1 MARRDQGPE
10 AGREV
15 QGSKA
20 YFMDDLL
27 REFLTETSESLDT
40 VDNQLV
46 KFEQEPN
53 NAKILDNIFRLVH
66 TIKGTCGFLGLPR
79 LEAIAHAGETLMGK
93 FRDGMPVT
101 AEAVTVILSSID
113 RIKEILSGL
122 EATEAE
128 PEGNDRDLID
138 KLEAMVE
145 QGMASMSASAQPIAS
160 ASAQPIASGSAQPMP
175 ANGSAPAADSPPLV
189 PEAPAAEA
197 APAAKEATQG
207 TLVDQTLERP
217 LRPGEVSL
225 DELERAFR
233 ETAIE
238 AVAPAAKPAAP
249 AAAPVEAKAAAKE
262 HKEPKEAKA
271 AAKKSMAD
279 ETVTEGD
286 RIANQSIRVNVDTLE
301 HLMTMV
307 SELVLTRNQLLEI
320 SRRNEDT
327 EFKVPLQR
335 LSNVTAELQE
345 GVMKTRMQ
353 PIGNAWQKLPRIVR
367 DLSSELGKQIE
378 LEMHGAD
385 TELDRQVLDLIKD
398 PLTHMVR
405 NSADHGL
412 ETPAERLAAGKGEQG
427 TIRLSA
433 YHEGGHIIIC
443 IADNGRGL
451 NTERI
456 KAKALANGLVSEA
469 ELEKMSEAQVHKFI
483 FAPGF
488 STAAAVTSVSGR
500 GVGMDVVRTNI
511 DQIGGTID
519 IKSVAGEGCSVTIK
533 IPLTLAIVSAL
544 IVEAAGDRFAIPQLS
559 VVELVRARANSEHRI
574 ERIKDTAVLRL
585 RNKLLPLI
593 HLKKLL
599 KIDDGS
605 TSDPENGFIVVTQVG
620 SQTFGIVVDGVF
632 HTEEIVVKPMSTKLR
647 HIDMF
652 SGNTILGDGAVI
664 MIIDPNG
671 IAKTLGAAGSSA
683 HEMADEHAAHHASS
697 GEQTTSLLVF
707 RAGSTQPKAVPLGLV
722 TRLEELP
729 ADKIEF
735 SNGRYMVQYR
745 EQLMPLV
752 VMEGVSIASQ
762 GAQPILVFADDGR
775 SMGLVVDEI
784 IDIVEE
790 RLNIEVGGSGQG
802 ILGSAVIK
810 GQATEVIDVGHFLP
824 MAFADWF
831 TRKEMKP
838 SMASQSVLLVD
849 DSAFFRNMLA
859 PVLKAAGY
867 RVRTAPT
874 AQEGLAALRSQSFD
888 VVLTD
893 IEMPDMNGFEFA
905 ETIRS
910 DHNLG
915 AMPIIGLS
923 ALVSPAAI
931 ERGRQAGFHDYVAKF
946 DRPGLIAALK
956 EQTAGAAGAAEFG
969 RAA

>member
-1 MARRDQGPE
+1 
-10 AGREV
+10 
-15 QGSKA
+15 
-20 YFMDDLL
+20 MDDLL
-27 REFLTETSESLDT
+27 REFLTETNESLDT

-46 KFEQEPN
+46 RFEQDPN

-79 LEAIAHAGETLMGK
+79 LEALAHAAETLMGK

-101 AEAVTVILSSID
+101 GEAVTLILTTID
-113 RIKEILSGL
+113 RIKEILGQL

-128 PEGNDRDLID
+128 PEGVDEDLIGE
-138 KLEAMVE
+138 LHHMVE
-145 QGMASMSASAQPIAS
+145 KGMESMTESAPPIA
-160 ASAQPIASGSAQPMP
+160 
-175 ANGSAPAADSPPLV
+175 
-189 PEAPAAEA
+189 PEAPVAAET
-197 APAAKEATQG
+197 AP
-207 TLVDQTLERP
+207 LIVPTLERE

-225 DELERAFR
+225 EELERAFQ

-238 AVAPAAKPAAP
+238 VAPPAAAAPVAPPAPVAEKPAAP
-249 AAAPVEAKAAAKE
+249 KAVAPK
-262 HKEPKEAKA
+262 P
-271 AAKKSMAD
+271 AAKKTAVEVDQPEAD
-279 ETVTEGD
+279 KV
-286 RIANQSIRVNVDTLE
+286 ANQSIRVNVDTLE

-320 SRRNEDT
+320 SRRHEDT

-335 LSNVTAELQE
+335 LSTVTAELQD

-367 DLSSELGKQIE
+367 DLAGELGKQIE

-412 ETPAERLAAGKGEQG
+412 ETPAERAAEGKPEQG

-433 YHEGGHIIIC
+433 YHEGGHILIC

-456 KAKALANGLVSEA
+456 KAKAISNGLATEA
-469 ELEKMSEAQVHKFI
+469 DIEKMSEAQIHKFI

-519 IKSVAGEGCSVTIK
+519 IKSVAGEGSSVTIK

-544 IVEAAGDRFAIPQLS
+544 IVEAGGDRFAIPQLA

-574 ERIKDTAVLRL
+574 ERIKDTPVLRL
-585 RNKLLPLI
+585 RNKLLPLM

-599 KIDDGS
+599 QIDDGS
-605 TSDPENGFIVVTQVG
+605 SADPENGFIVVTQVG
-620 SQTFGIVVDGVF
+620 NQTFGIVVDGVF

-647 HIDMF
+647 HIGMF

-664 MIIDPNG
+664 MIVDPNG
-671 IAKTLGAAGSSA
+671 IAQELGALASNA
-683 HEMADEHAAHHASS
+683 HEIADENAAMRAMNA
-697 GEQTTSLLVF
+697 EQLTSLLVF
-707 RAGSTQPKAVPLGLV
+707 RAGSAQPKAVPLGLV
-722 TRLEELP
+722 TRLEEVGV
-729 ADKIEF
+729 DKVEL

-745 EQLMPLV
+745 DQLMPLV
-752 VMEGVSIASQ
+752 QMEGVTVRTS
-762 GAQPILVFADDGR
+762 GTQPILVFADDGR

-784 IDIVEE
+784 VDIVEE
-790 RLNIEVGGSGQG
+790 RLHIEVASGREG

-810 GQATEVIDVGHFLP
+810 GLATEVIDVGHFLP

-831 TRKEMKP
+831 SRKEMRV
-838 SMASQSVLLVD
+838 SATAQSVLLVD
-849 DSAFFRNMLA
+849 DSAFFRNMLS

-867 RVRTAPT
+867 KVRVATN
-874 AQEGLAALRSQSFD
+874 AQEGLSFLRSGQEVD
-888 VVLTD
+888 VILTD

-905 ETIRS
+905 ETIRADQKLS
-910 DHNLG
+910 HT
-915 AMPIIGLS
+915 PIIALS
-923 ALVSPAAI
+923 AMISPAAI
-931 ERGRQAGFHDYVAKF
+931 ERGRLAGFHDYVAKF

-956 EQTAGAAGAAEFG
+956 EQTTEVRQAA
-969 RAA
+969 

>member
-1 MARRDQGPE
+1 MLRQACRRDAPVDF
-10 AGREV
+10 RV
-15 QGSKA
+15 C
-20 YFMDDLL
+20 FMDDLL

-40 VDNQLV
+40 VDNQMV
-46 KFEQEPN
+46 RFEQEPN

-79 LEAIAHAGETLMGK
+79 LEALAHAGETLMGK

-101 AEAVTVILSSID
+101 GEAVSLILVSID
-113 RIKEILSGL
+113 RIKDLLAQL

-128 PEGNDRDLID
+128 PEGDDQDLITQ
-138 KLEAMVE
+138 LHV
-145 QGMASMSASAQPIAS
+145 MAEH
-160 ASAQPIASGSAQPMP
+160 GTH
-175 ANGSAPAADSPPLV
+175 
-189 PEAPAAEA
+189 AEA
-197 APAAKEATQG
+197 APEEPAAAAPPPAEVKASAQG
-207 TLVDQTLERP
+207 TVVAQTLERE

-225 DELERAFR
+225 DELERAFQ
-233 ETAIE
+233 ETAVE
-238 AVAPAAKPAAP
+238 APPLAPVAPESKEAPSAAAPKTSPKKEPKPAARK
-249 AAAPVEAKAAAKE
+249 ASGDSEVQEADK
-262 HKEPKEAKA
+262 
-271 AAKKSMAD
+271 
-279 ETVTEGD
+279 V
-286 RIANQSIRVNVDTLE
+286 ANQSIRVNVDTLE

-367 DLSSELGKQIE
+367 DLSGELGKQIE

-398 PLTHMVR
+398 PRTHMVR

-412 ETPAERLAAGKGEQG
+412 ETPAERAASGKPETG

-456 KAKALANGLVSEA
+456 KAKALQNGLVTEA
-469 ELEKMSEAQVHKFI
+469 ELEKMTEAQIHKFI

-519 IKSVAGEGCSVTIK
+519 IKSVAGEGSSVTIK

-544 IVEAAGDRFAIPQLS
+544 IVESSGDRFAIPQLS
-559 VVELVRARANSEHRI
+559 VGELVGARPNSEHRI
-574 ERIKDTAVLRL
+574 ERIKDPAVLRL
-585 RNKLLPLI
+585 RNKLLPLV

-599 KIDDGS
+599 MIDDGAS
-605 TSDPENGFIVVTQVG
+605 IDPENGFIVVTQVG

-671 IAKTLGAAGSSA
+671 IAKALGASGAAA
-683 HEMADEHAAHHASS
+683 HELADDNAAQHANS
-697 GEQTTSLLVF
+697 GEQLTSLLVF
-707 RAGSTQPKAVPLGLV
+707 RAGSSQPKAVPLGLV
-722 TRLEELP
+722 TRLEEI
-729 ADKIEF
+729 AAEKIEL
-735 SNGRYMVQYR
+735 SNGRSMVQYR

-752 VMEGVSIASQ
+752 QMTGGDVRPSGS
-762 GAQPILVFADDGR
+762 QPILVFADDGR

-790 RLNIEVGGSGQG
+790 RLNIEVAGSSDG

-810 GQATEVIDVGHFLP
+810 GQATEVIDVAHFLP
-824 MAFADWF
+824 MAFSDWF
-831 TRKEMKP
+831 ARKEMKP
-838 SMASQSVLLVD
+838 SATAQSILLVD

-867 RVRTAPT
+867 RVRVAPS
-874 AQEGLAALRSQSFD
+874 AQEGLVALRSGQNFD

-905 ETIRS
+905 ETIRA
-910 DHNLG
+910 DQHLNT
-915 AMPIIGLS
+915 MPIIALS
-923 ALVSPAAI
+923 SMVPPAAI
-931 ERGRQAGFHDYVAKF
+931 ERGRLAGFHDYVAKF

-956 EQTAGAAGAAEFG
+956 EQTAEMA

>member
-1 MARRDQGPE
+1 
-10 AGREV
+10 
-15 QGSKA
+15 
-20 YFMDDLL
+20 MDDLL
-27 REFLTETSESLDT
+27 REFLTETNESPDT

-46 KFEQEPN
+46 RFEQDPN

-79 LEAIAHAGETLMGK
+79 LEALAHAAETLMGK

-101 AEAVTVILSSID
+101 GEAVTLILSTID
-113 RIKEILSGL
+113 RIKEILGQL

-128 PEGNDRDLID
+128 PEGADVDLID
-138 KLEAMVE
+138 ALHHMVE
-145 QGMASMSASAQPIAS
+145 QGMAAMT
-160 ASAQPIASGSAQPMP
+160 
-175 ANGSAPAADSPPLV
+175 APA
-189 PEAPAAEA
+189 PEAA
-197 APAAKEATQG
+197 AAKPVTAG
-207 TLVDQTLERP
+207 AAVAQTLERE

-233 ETAIE
+233 ETEMEIQAPPLAPIE
-238 AVAPAAKPAAP
+238 QAAPKAEAPKPAAAKPAAAKP
-249 AAAPVEAKAAAKE
+249 RKPVIEN
-262 HKEPKEAKA
+262 
-271 AAKKSMAD
+271 
-279 ETVTEGD
+279 ETSEGD
-286 RIANQSIRVNVDTLE
+286 KIANQSIRVNVDTLE

-320 SRRNEDT
+320 SRRNEDS

-412 ETPAERLAAGKGEQG
+412 ESTADRVAAGKPEQG
-427 TIRLSA
+427 TIRVSA

-451 NTERI
+451 NTDRI
-456 KAKALANGLVSEA
+456 KQKAVQNGLVTEA
-469 ELEKMSEAQVHKFI
+469 DVEKMTEAQVHKFI

-500 GVGMDVVRTNI
+500 GVSMDVVRTNI

-519 IKSVAGEGCSVTIK
+519 VKSVPGEGSSFTIK

-559 VVELVRARANSEHRI
+559 VVELVRARSNSDHRI
-574 ERIKDTAVLRL
+574 ERIKDTPVLRL
-585 RNKLLPLI
+585 RNKLLPLM

-599 KIDDGS
+599 KIDDGAS
-605 TSDPENGFIVVTQVG
+605 IDPENGFIVVTQVG

-647 HIDMF
+647 HIGMF

-671 IAKTLGAAGSSA
+671 IAQSLGTAAASHS
-683 HEMADEHAAHHASS
+683 EIADENAAARANSDV
-697 GEQTTSLLVF
+697 QLTSLLVF
-707 RAGSTQPKAVPLGLV
+707 RSGSSQPKAVPLALV
-722 TRLEELP
+722 TRLEEI
-729 ADKIEF
+729 AVDKIEL
-735 SNGRYMVQYR
+735 SNGRHMVQYR

-752 VMEGVSIASQ
+752 EMEGVTIRES
-762 GAQPILVFADDGR
+762 GVQPILVFADDGR

-790 RLNIEVGGSGQG
+790 QLSIEVASTREGV
-802 ILGSAVIK
+802 LGSAVVK

-831 TRKEMKP
+831 SRKEMRL
-838 SMASQSVLLVD
+838 SATAQTVLLVD

-867 RVRTAPT
+867 RVTVAQNG
-874 AQEGLAALRSQSFD
+874 QEGLAALRSGNSFD

-893 IEMPDMNGFEFA
+893 IEMPEMNGFEFA
-905 ETIRS
+905 EAIRADRRMES
-910 DHNLG
+910 
-915 AMPIIGLS
+915 MPIIALS
-923 ALVSPAAI
+923 SVVSPAAI

-956 EQTAGAAGAAEFG
+956 EQTADVKQAA
-969 RAA
+969 

>member
-1 MARRDQGPE
+1 VK
-10 AGREV
+10 AG
-15 QGSKA
+15 
-20 YFMDDLL
+20 FMDDLL
-27 REFLTETSESLDT
+27 REFLTETGESLDT

-79 LEAIAHAGETLMGK
+79 LEALAHAGETLMGK

-101 AEAVTVILSSID
+101 AEAVTLILSSID
-113 RIKEILSGL
+113 RIKEILGGL

-128 PEGNDRDLID
+128 PEGNDQDLI
-138 KLEAMVE
+138 LQLHQMVE
-145 QGMASMSASAQPIAS
+145 RGMAAMSASAPPAS
-160 ASAQPIASGSAQPMP
+160 ADPVPAKPASTEGSLSFQ
-175 ANGSAPAADSPPLV
+175 V
-189 PEAPAAEA
+189 
-197 APAAKEATQG
+197 
-207 TLVDQTLERP
+207 LERE

-233 ETAIE
+233 ETAAEPAPI
-238 AVAPAAKPAAP
+238 AKVVPAKAQVSAAPAPKVRAEQPAAPEKASKPAARKT
-249 AAAPVEAKAAAKE
+249 AVEADAG
-262 HKEPKEAKA
+262 
-271 AAKKSMAD
+271 
-279 ETVTEGD
+279 EGD
-286 RIANQSIRVNVDTLE
+286 RVANQSIRVNVDTLE

-367 DLSSELGKQIE
+367 DLSSELHKQID

-412 ETPAERLAAGKGEQG
+412 ETPAERAAAGKPELG

-456 KAKALANGLVSEA
+456 KAKAVSNGLVTEA
-469 ELEKMSEAQVHKFI
+469 ELEKMTEAQIHRFI

-519 IKSVAGEGCSVTIK
+519 IKSVAGEGSSVTIK

-544 IVEAAGDRFAIPQLS
+544 IVEAGGDRFAIPQLA

-585 RNKLLPLI
+585 RNKLLPLM

-605 TSDPENGFIVVTQVG
+605 SSDPENGFIVVTQVG

-671 IAKTLGAAGSSA
+671 IAKALGASGNADR
-683 HEMADEHAAHHASS
+683 EIADENAAHRAATA
-697 GEQTTSLLVF
+697 EQLTSLLVF
-707 RAGSTQPKAVPLGLV
+707 RAGSSQPKAVPLGLV
-722 TRLEELP
+722 TRLEEI
-729 ADKIEF
+729 AAEKIEL
-735 SNGRYMVQYR
+735 SNGRSMVQYR

-752 VMEGVSIASQ
+752 QMRGVDVRTSGS
-762 GAQPILVFADDGR
+762 QPILVFADDGR

-790 RLNIEVGGSGQG
+790 RLNIEVAGSSEG

-824 MAFADWF
+824 MAFSDWF
-831 TRKEMKP
+831 SRKEMRP
-838 SMASQSVLLVD
+838 SMSAQSVLLVD

-867 RVRTAPT
+867 KVRVAPS
-874 AQEGLAALRSQSFD
+874 AQEGLAALRSGQSFD

-910 DHNLG
+910 DAHL
-915 AMPIIGLS
+915 ASMPIIALS
-923 ALVSPAAI
+923 SMVSPAAI

-956 EQTAGAAGAAEFG
+956 EQTAEMNRQAA
-969 RAA
+969 

>member
-1 MARRDQGPE
+1 
-10 AGREV
+10 
-15 QGSKA
+15 
-20 YFMDDLL
+20 MDDLL

-79 LEAIAHAGETLMGK
+79 LEALAHAGETLMGK

-101 AEAVTVILSSID
+101 AEAVTLILSSID
-113 RIKEILSGL
+113 RIKEILGGL

-128 PEGNDRDLID
+128 PEGNDQDLIVQLHD
-138 KLEAMVE
+138 MVE
-145 QGMASMSASAQPIAS
+145 RGMAAMEAAPVAV
-160 ASAQPIASGSAQPMP
+160 A
-175 ANGSAPAADSPPLV
+175 SAPAPA
-189 PEAPAAEA
+189 PEKPS
-197 APAAKEATQG
+197 TSGSLTFQI
-207 TLVDQTLERP
+207 LERE

-225 DELERAFR
+225 DDLERAFR
-233 ETAIE
+233 ETE
-238 AVAPAAKPAAP
+238 TEVAKPAAKVAPPKAEVSAPPPAKAEAGPP
-249 AAAPVEAKAAAKE
+249 AAPEKASKS
-262 HKEPKEAKA
+262 
-271 AAKKSMAD
+271 AAKKAKTVVEAD
-279 ETVTEGD
+279 ASEAD
-286 RIANQSIRVNVDTLE
+286 RVANQSIRVNVDTLE

-367 DLSSELGKQIE
+367 DLSGELHKQIE

-412 ETPAERLAAGKGEQG
+412 ETPADRAAAGKPETG

-456 KAKALANGLVSEA
+456 KAKALQNNLVTEA
-469 ELEKMSEAQVHKFI
+469 ELEKMTEAQIHKFI

-519 IKSVAGEGCSVTIK
+519 IKSVAGEGSSVTIK

-544 IVEAAGDRFAIPQLS
+544 IVEAGGDRFAIPQLS

-585 RNKLLPLI
+585 RNKLLPLM

-605 TSDPENGFIVVTQVG
+605 SADPENGFIVVTQVG

-671 IAKTLGAAGSSA
+671 IAKALGASGHAN
-683 HEMADEHAAHHASS
+683 HEIADENAAQRAA
-697 GEQTTSLLVF
+697 GAEQMTSLLVF
-707 RAGSTQPKAVPLGLV
+707 RAGSDQPKAVPLGLV
-722 TRLEELP
+722 TRLEEI
-729 ADKIEF
+729 AAEKIEL
-735 SNGRYMVQYR
+735 SNGRSMVQYR

-752 VMEGVSIASQ
+752 QMSGVNIRTSGS
-762 GAQPILVFADDGR
+762 QPILVFADDGR

-790 RLNIEVGGSGQG
+790 RLNIEVAGSSDG

-831 TRKEMKP
+831 SRKEMRP
-838 SMASQSVLLVD
+838 SMSAQSVLLVD

-867 RVRTAPT
+867 KVRVAPS
-874 AQEGLAALRSQSFD
+874 AQEGLAALRSGHTFD

-893 IEMPDMNGFEFA
+893 IEMPEMNGFEFA

-910 DHNLG
+910 DAHL
-915 AMPIIGLS
+915 ASMPIIALS
-923 ALVSPAAI
+923 SLVSPAAI
-931 ERGRQAGFHDYVAKF
+931 ERGRQAGFYDYVAKF

-956 EQTAGAAGAAEFG
+956 EQTAEMNRQAA
-969 RAA
+969 